1 VRSEAPPALRPPRQ
15 APEARPAAAAPP
27 APEAWPATAP
37 LGSGRP
43 AARPDPRPAR
53 PATPAA
59 PAAGGLD
66 AAALRQSWDEVLA
79 AVKARKRTAHAQLAD
94 ATVSGVEGNR
104 LVLAFQHAPIL
115 RQFQASTGPDV
126 LQEALTATLGT
137 AFELSCVLHGHLP
150 AHAASAPTAAS
161 APAPQPTPSY
171 DDFAPGDEAVPEDPD
186 APPPPEEVRGEDAA
200 LRLVQ
205 SQLGGRVVSTS
216 GGE

>member
-1 VRSEAPPALRPPRQ
+1 MKS
-15 APEARPAAAAPP
+15 
-27 APEAWPATAP
+27 
-37 LGSGRP
+37 
-43 AARPDPRPAR
+43 
-53 PATPAA
+53 
-59 PAAGGLD
+59 
-66 AAALRQSWDEVLA
+66 
-79 AVKARKRTAHAQLAD
+79 RKRTAHAQLAD

-126 LQEALTATLGT
+126 LKEALQATLGA
-137 AFELSCVLHGHLP
+137 AFELSCVLHGSLP
-150 AHAASAPTAAS
+150 AHTRPAASGAAA
-161 APAPQPTPSY
+161 APAPQAPPPY

-216 GGE
+216 GGDWALRAVRRAPVPVRSVATPHARDRRQAPWPVPADSPTCSS